1 MAGAAPVA
9 PPMVSAARP
18 AAGSLYEALRVGRS
32 ATQVEIRTAYRS
44 MAKRLHPDV
53 ASCGH
58 GYGGPEAFL
67 EIRRAYETLSDP
79 AARARYDSSLGVFR
93 GGGAGGV
100 MRVRRWETDQ
110 CW

>member
-1 MAGAAPVA
+1 MAGAVPLA
-9 PPMVSAARP
+9 PPMVAAARP
-18 AAGSLYEALRVGRS
+18 AAGSLYEALRVGRA

-58 GYGGPEAFL
+58 GGPEAFL

-79 AARARYDSSLGVFR
+79 AARARYDCSLGVFR

>member
-1 MAGAAPVA
+1 MAGAVPLA
-9 PPMVSAARP
+9 PPSARP
-18 AAGSLYEALRVGRS
+18 TAGSLYEALRVGRA
-32 ATQVEIRTAYRS
+32 ATQGEIRAAYRV

-53 ASCGH
+53 SCAG
-58 GYGGPEAFL
+58 GGGPEAFL

-79 AARARYDSSLGVFR
+79 ATRAGYDRSLGVFR
-93 GGGAGGV
+93 GGGGDAGM

>member
-1 MAGAAPVA
+1 MAGAVPLA
-9 PPMVSAARP
+9 PPMVAAARP
-18 AAGSLYEALRVGRS
+18 AAGSLYEALRVGRA

-53 ASCGH
+53 ASCGR
-58 GYGGPEAFL
+58 GGPEAFL

-93 GGGAGGV
+93 GEGAGGV

>member
-1 MAGAAPVA
+1 MVA
-9 PPMVSAARP
+9 AARP
-18 AAGSLYEALRVGRS
+18 AGGGGSLYEALRVGRA
-32 ATQVEIRTAYRS
+32 ATQVEIRTAYRA

-53 ASCGH
+53 VVSCSCAGA
-58 GYGGPEAFL
+58 GSGGGPEAFL

-93 GGGAGGV
+93 GAGNGGM